1 VDQSDRDEPQ
11 RAIPRRRGAAWK
23 AWTGFVLVI
32 ALFVGGAFYLS
43 RQQDLRAR
51 LLRVDADGVA
61 QDAELLSFA
70 MSYARPV
77 YEHNCAGCH
86 GDRMQGD
93 PGYGVPG
100 LGKHDWLY
108 GEGRANEIERTILFG
123 IRASNGRTLN
133 FADMP
138 AYARAEPYKRYKIE
152 PLGPQEITDVVTFLV
167 VAGGRAGDTE
177 AAKRGA
183 QIFSDKG
190 QCFDCH
196 ASDAKGDAAIGAPN
210 LLGNT
215 WLHGN
220 GSFQDIYN
228 VVAEGSSG
236 TCPAW
241 FQRLSAVDI
250 RALALLLFSAS
261 HPEPPRAA
269 SRSSEP
275 PG

>member
-11 RAIPRRRGAAWK
+11 RVVPRRRRAAWK
-23 AWTGFVLVI
+23 AWAGFVFVV
-32 ALFVGGAFYLS
+32 ALFAGGGFYFS
-43 RQQDLRAR
+43 RQQELRAR
-51 LLRVDADGVA
+51 LLRVDADGIA
-61 QDAELLSFA
+61 QDPDLLSFA
-70 MSYARPV
+70 ISYARPV

-100 LGKHDWLY
+100 LGNRDWLY

-123 IRASNGRTLN
+123 IRASNGRTLS

-152 PLGPQEITDVVTFLV
+152 PLGPQEIADVVTFLV
-167 VAGGRAGDTE
+167 VAGGRAGDAD
-177 AAKRGA
+177 AARRGA

-236 TCPAW
+236 ICPAW

-250 RALALLLFSAS
+250 RALTLLVFSAS